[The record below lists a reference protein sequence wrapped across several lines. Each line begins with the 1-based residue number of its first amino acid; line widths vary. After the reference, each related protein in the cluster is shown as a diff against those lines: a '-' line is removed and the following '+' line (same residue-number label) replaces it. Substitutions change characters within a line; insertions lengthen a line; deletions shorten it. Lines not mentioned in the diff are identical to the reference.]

1 MEEIW
6 KDIKGYEGLYKVSNL
21 GRVKSVHFNHSKKVT
36 EKILKP
42 IKDRDGYVDAFLYKN
57 GKVKHFKMHRLVAQ
71 AFIPNPNNLPQINH
85 IDENVNNNRVDNLEW
100 CTVGYNINYGKRNE
114 KVSNALK
121 GRKRSEEYKKNLS
134 KSISKSR
141 GKKII
146 CITTGEIFN
155 TIKLAEIKYNIDHS
169 SIIRCCKGKNKSA
182 GKHPVTREPMVWR
195 YIEE

>member
-1 MEEIW
+1 METENYNEMTLANLKEIA
-6 KDIKGYEGLYKVSNL
+6 KEKGIKNISKLKKSELIEEL
-21 GRVKSVHFNHSKKVT
+21 VKITPNKIEKNGVILT
-36 EKILKP
+36 EKIAP
-42 IKDRDGYVDAFLYKN
+42 KN
-57 GKVKHFKMHRLVAQ
+57 RNIEAS
-71 AFIPNPNNLPQINH
+71 IH

>member
-1 MEEIW
+1 
-6 KDIKGYEGLYKVSNL
+6 
-21 GRVKSVHFNHSKKVT
+21 
-36 EKILKP
+36 
-42 IKDRDGYVDAFLYKN
+42 
-57 GKVKHFKMHRLVAQ
+57 MHRLVAQ

>member
-57 GKVKHFKMHRLVAQ
+57 GKVKHFKMHRLVAE

-169 SIIRCCKGKNKSA
+169 SIIRYFKGKNKSA

-195 YIEE
+195 YIED

>member
-1 MEEIW
+1 VEEIW
-6 KDIKGYEGLYKVSNL
+6 KDIKGYEGLYQVSNL
-21 GRVKSVHFNHSKKVT
+21 GRVKSIHFNHSKKAT
-36 EKILKP
+36 EKILKL

-57 GKVKHFKMHRLVAQ
+57 GKVKHFRMHRLVAK

-134 KSISKSR
+134 KSISKSI

-195 YIEE
+195 YIED